1 MGPIIA
7 TEDGFRGG
15 RHDRGTA
22 QSRLSLTS
30 RGRDFWWWTELRRLQ
45 LRRRWPRRRL
55 LREVRSMVW
64 VLILKAFLLQLEIG
78 ERQGRVGVVSG
89 FSRVKIKISFF
100 FFFTSLE
107 IMLLFS
113 IPLLKYD
120 ISLFIL
126 KERGSRIKVKNENQ
140 KIKYRQK
147 SYITFF

>member
-1 MGPIIA
+1 
-7 TEDGFRGG
+7 
-15 RHDRGTA
+15 
-22 QSRLSLTS
+22 
-30 RGRDFWWWTELRRLQ
+30 
-45 LRRRWPRRRL
+45 
-55 LREVRSMVW
+55 MVW

-147 SYITFF
+147 SYITFFFLMVLWNHSLLLYFNHVKENL